1 MAIIRGRDQYPHCVL
16 CGLLTGALLPIRYL
30 EKRNRHGQCH
40 NARRL
45 VWFHVPWQLDR
56 YLPRICSSILPCWV
70 YTRFCLDRLVMGLH
84 QAVAA
89 LPIRGLEESAG

>member
-1 MAIIRGRDQYPHCVL
+1 MLEIEGVL
-16 CGLLTGALLPIRYL
+16 RWACILPIRYL

-89 LPIRGLEESAG
+89 LPIRDLAPSSWSCKGMDL